1 MGAEERKS
9 VSGYIETY
17 RAVVYPWHCDHQGH
31 MTTMHY
37 VGMFD
42 AAFWHLLSAQGFT
55 RAYMA
60 EHKTG
65 FADVSDTIQ
74 YLAELPAGSLLA
86 IESGVI
92 KVGTTSVVS
101 FNRMRDTETGRLA
114 ATSEK
119 ASVYFDMERR
129 RKTPLPAD
137 LKAGMEA
144 RLVAREAA

>member
-1 MGAEERKS
+1 M
-9 VSGYIETY
+9 SGYIETF

-55 RAYMA
+55 RAYLA

-65 FADVSDTIQ
+65 FADVRDTIR
-74 YLAELPAGSLLA
+74 YLAELEVGSPVV
-86 IESGVI
+86 IESGI
-92 KVGTTSVVS
+92 TKVGSTSVVS
-101 FNRMRDTETGRLA
+101 FNRMLETETGRLA

-119 ASVYFDMERR
+119 VTVYFDLEARQ
-129 RKTPLPAD
+129 KTPLPRH
-137 LKAGMEA
+137 LKAEMEA
-144 RLVAREAA
+144 RLVAPEED

>member
-1 MGAEERKS
+1 M
-9 VSGYIETY
+9 SGYIETF

-31 MTTMHY
+31 MATMHY

-65 FADVSDTIQ
+65 FADVRDTIE
-74 YLAELPAGSLLA
+74 YLAELPAGTPLA
-86 IESGVI
+86 IESGLI

-101 FNRMRDTETGRLA
+101 FNRMRETETGKLA

-119 ASVYFDMERR
+119 VTVYFDLDAR

-137 LKAGMEA
+137 LRAVMEG
-144 RLVAREAA
+144 RLVTREAS